1 MFEFGCRLRGA
12 KRLSAPVT
20 VSHGNENNILHYL
33 NNDRCVT
40 KGSIA
45 LMDSG
50 AEYFGYSSDIT
61 RCFPVNGKFTNA
73 QLEIYELVLRV
84 QRECIAKYCV
94 VGGCIKQLDRESDR
108 LLKEGLQEMNIL
120 IDDCNINSM
129 WHSGGVHYVSH
140 WIGMD
145 IHDCN
150 AIGHNKKF
158 EN

>member
-1 MFEFGCRLRGA
+1 MG
-12 KRLSAPVT
+12 
-20 VSHGNENNILHYL
+20 
-33 NNDRCVT
+33 
-40 KGSIA
+40 
-45 LMDSG
+45 
-50 AEYFGYSSDIT
+50 
-61 RCFPVNGKFTNA
+61 
-73 QLEIYELVLRV
+73 
-84 QRECIAKYCV
+84 RECIAKYCV
-94 VGGCIKQLDRESDR
+94 VGGSIKELDRESDR

-158 EN
+158 ETGMCIAVEPGIYLPNSEKIAKEYREIGIRIEDTILINGQTPEVSRQCV